1 MTPPKIESTEEEEFD
16 QLVQFYIEKY
26 KELTSTGGAELTPAA
41 ACVVLLCAQLERTF
55 TDDDEED
62 GEAEGG

>member
-1 MTPPKIESTEEEEFD
+1 MASPKIASTEEEEFD
-16 QLVQFYIEKY
+16 LSLQFYIEKY
-26 KELTSTGGAELTPAA
+26 RELTATGGEELTPAA

-62 GEAEGG
+62 EAEGG

>member
-1 MTPPKIESTEEEEFD
+1 MTPPKIESTEEEKFD
-16 QLVQFYIEKY
+16 LSLQFYIEKY

-55 TDDDEED
+55 TDDDEEED
-62 GEAEGG
+62 EAEGG

>member
-26 KELTSTGGAELTPAA
+26 RELTATGGEELPPAA
-41 ACVVLLCAQLERTF
+41 ACVVLLCAQFERTF
-55 TDDDEED
+55 KSDDDEEQDD
-62 GEAEGG
+62 G